1 MSTVNFMGREYNTND
16 LLKEVVAMAKMLAI
30 NARLIDPLP
39 VNVDLSQA
47 EHKEVQDQVRNLIL
61 SRHQWP
67 TLL

>member
-1 MSTVNFMGREYNTND
+1 MGREYNTND